1 MDNNRNYRSVNGFTI
16 IIFMVIVFGALWMAN
31 RMQMHRQEMTYTEFV
46 KQVEAENVTE
56 VYIDQNKAVP
66 TGTVVFALKD
76 TDENRSVNVSNV
88 EKVDSGNVDA
98 FFRSSSDR
106 DHAWRDHA
114 AFLSYEPSGKRGEC
128 KSDELRKKPRPHDKS

>member
-88 EKVDSGNVDA
+88 EKVEKLLDKNEVLYQVSAIPETLSARLPIILPKPSMIFETISRPQFQASDA
-98 FFRSSSDR
+98 SP
-106 DHAWRDHA
+106 
-114 AFLSYEPSGKRGEC
+114 LT
-128 KSDELRKKPRPHDKS
+128 